1 MNDVVSKGEFAAM
14 VQRGPSAVSNW
25 IADGKLGGPALVG
38 EGRRQKI
45 RVDAALQQLGLTL
58 DTGQQ
63 MAQARPLLQFGGGRP
78 TASAAPPAGVVPLGE
93 VDELQLRQARAK
105 TEIAE
110 ATARKGR
117 EDADLRRGRYML
129 ADEARAELARR
140 LSGLLAGVETFHR
153 DVARKIAEQTGVS
166 ENEVRAV
173 IRSEFRI
180 WRERRAAQ
188 AEAQR
193 AAEPEV
199 TRDAESE
206 EVVETDDLPED
217 DA

>member
-38 EGRRQKI
+38 EGRRQRI
-45 RVDAALQQLGLTL
+45 RVDAALQQLGLSL

-63 MAQARPLLQFGGGRP
+63 MAQARPLLGRP
-78 TASAAPPAGVVPLGE
+78 TASAAPPAGTVPLGE

-153 DVARKIAEQTGVS
+153 DVARKIAEQTGAS

-173 IRSEFRI
+173 IRGEFRV

-193 AAEPEV
+193 AAEPELI
-199 TRDAESE
+199 RDAESE
-206 EVVETDDLPED
+206 EGLEAGAAPED
-217 DA
+217 DDA